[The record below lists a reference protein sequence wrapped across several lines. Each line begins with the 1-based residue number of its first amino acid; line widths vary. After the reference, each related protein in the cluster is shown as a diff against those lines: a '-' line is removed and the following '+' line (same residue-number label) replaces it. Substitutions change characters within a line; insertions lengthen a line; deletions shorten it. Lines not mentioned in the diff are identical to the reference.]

1 MKASEIKEAALKAQ
15 DLCCNGDTCRQC
27 QAEIEKFEAGARWYA
42 EQTKHFMDETGYY
55 DDEEMLEKVYAL
67 CQIEEGK

>member
-1 MKASEIKEAALKAQ
+1 MKASEIKEAAK
-15 DLCCNGDTCRQC
+15 NYWYKESDTYKTRGRMTKDC
-27 QAEIEKFEAGARWYA
+27 FEAGARWYA
-42 EQTKHFMDETGYY
+42 EQTKHFMDEAEYY